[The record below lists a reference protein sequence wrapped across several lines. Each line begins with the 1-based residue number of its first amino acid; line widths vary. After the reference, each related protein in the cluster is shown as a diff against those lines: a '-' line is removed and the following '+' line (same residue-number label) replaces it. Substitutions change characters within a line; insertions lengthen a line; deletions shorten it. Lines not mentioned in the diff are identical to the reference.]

1 MNALAKS
8 RDKAQPYATFEN
20 AQGWKWNVLK
30 TYKQPKSEAKDQYA
44 LWFCFVTSPLCPEGE
59 LGDTYKREVLQFAD
73 LSYASPEFKKAYDL
87 SELMELLK

>member
-20 AQGWKWNVLK
+20 AQGWKWNVLM

-59 LGDTYKREVLQFAD
+59 LGDTYKKDVLALGL
-73 LSYASPEFKKAYDL
+73 LSYASPEFNEAYALEL
-87 SELMELLK
+87 SK

>member
-44 LWFCFVTSPLCPEGE
+44 RWFCFVTSPLCPEGE
-59 LGDTYKREVLQFAD
+59 FGDTYKKDVLAFGL
-73 LSYASPEFKKAYDL
+73 LSYASPEFKEAYAL
-87 SELMELLK
+87 ELLK